1 MKCPQNFLKTIILN
15 WFIIWVLKSNELR
28 FIKTFCSFKDVQFIF
43 SFPQKIVKAIIIKKI
58 ALSVWII
65 LWRHNLKAS
74 SAPTHNI
81 HAASIRPSIL
91 RLRATQRSSVRAP
104 WFRRL
109 LCYLGKIALWSASKL
124 WTSSMAVLRLSR
136 LLVWWLLQRKL
147 SESTSIDSR
156 AWPRNRVDT
165 IKNIWKYIFYVKI
178 WRVLCVQCACRY
190 K

>member
-1 MKCPQNFLKTIILN
+1 MTIDQNGQKITMAFLLTTFGQYPIFFSPDLINTHILFLYGCATN
-15 WFIIWVLKSNELR
+15 FFLSHK
-28 FIKTFCSFKDVQFIF
+28 
-43 SFPQKIVKAIIIKKI
+43 KIVKAIIIKKI

-65 LWRHNLKAS
+65 LWRHNLSKAS

-81 HAASIRPSIL
+81 HAASIRLSIL

-136 LLVWWLLQRKL
+136 LLVWWLL
-147 SESTSIDSR
+147 
-156 AWPRNRVDT
+156 
-165 IKNIWKYIFYVKI
+165 
-178 WRVLCVQCACRY
+178 
-190 K
+190 